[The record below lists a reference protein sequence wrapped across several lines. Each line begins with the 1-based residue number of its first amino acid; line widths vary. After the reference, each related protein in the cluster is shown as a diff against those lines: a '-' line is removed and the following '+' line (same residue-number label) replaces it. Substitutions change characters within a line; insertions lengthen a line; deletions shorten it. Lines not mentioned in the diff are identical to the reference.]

1 MQWTLVK
8 SGANVTCRVTVH
20 STAFVFE
27 IVQDIFTSNKQM
39 NRFQIDFYRKSPVS
53 SAFFKHSITN
63 KFRAID
69 VYVDVQLFDS
79 RNGCGFTF
87 NSFI

>member
-53 SAFFKHSITN
+53 SALSSI
-63 KFRAID
+63 
-69 VYVDVQLFDS
+69 QL
-79 RNGCGFTF
+79 RT
-87 NSFI
+87 SFMQLMCT